1 MKRGGDKTAE
11 NSAEP
16 ISNGRLTMADLARLA
31 GVSKITVSRAMGD
44 SALVNPETRA
54 RVRELARQHGY
65 SLNVTARNLR
75 LRRSHTVA
83 VIVEM
88 APSPERPMSGPY
100 PLELLGGIS
109 QELTS
114 AGYSVLLSARHGAIT
129 PATQAADGVILLG
142 QGAHE
147 DAVHTVEGW
156 RMPTVIWGADMG
168 AGHVVVGSDNRHAG
182 ASVAEHFLAAGRRL
196 PCFIG
201 DLDHA
206 ENAERFAG
214 FRNAL
219 AAKGIT
225 PSHIGEVGFT
235 ADAAAKAVAALL
247 ARGSFQADA
256 IFAVSDLLAMGAI
269 QALHGHGIRVPEAVS
284 VVGYDDTPMGA
295 SFVPAL
301 SSVHQDLYQGGMLL
315 ARKVLALI
323 DGKPVS
329 SEYLPTRLVIR
340 GT

>member
-1 MKRGGDKTAE
+1 VKRGGKQTTDTNAE
-11 NSAEP
+11 SIP
-16 ISNGRLTMADLARLA
+16 SGRLTMADLAKLA
-31 GVSKITVSRAMGD
+31 GVSKITVSRAMAD
-44 SALVNPETRA
+44 STLVNPQTRS

-65 SLNVTARNLR
+65 ALNVTARNLR
-75 LRRSHTVA
+75 LRRSHTIA

-168 AGHVVVGSDNRHAG
+168 AGHVVVGSDNRQAG
-182 ASVAEHFLAAGRRL
+182 ASVAEYFIAAGRRR

-225 PSHIGEVGFT
+225 PSHIDGVGFT
-235 ADAAAKAVAALL
+235 ADAAAKAVVALL
-247 ARGSFQADA
+247 ARKSFDADA
-256 IFAVSDLLAMGAI
+256 VFAVSDLLAMGAI
-269 QALHGHGIRVPEAVS
+269 QALSGHGIRVPEAVS

-295 SFVPAL
+295 SFVPSL
-301 SSVHQDLYQGGMLL
+301 SSVHQDLYQGGILL

-323 DGKPVS
+323 DGKQVS
-329 SEYLPTRLVIR
+329 SEYLPTRLVTR

>member
-1 MKRGGDKTAE
+1 MKRGGNKPDA
-11 NSAEP
+11 AVAP
-16 ISNGRLTMADLARLA
+16 VGNGRLTMADLARLA

-44 SALVNPETRA
+44 SALVNPDTRA

-65 SLNVTARNLR
+65 ALNVTARNLR
-75 LRRSHTVA
+75 LRRSQTVA

-88 APSPERPMSGPY
+88 APTPERPMSGPY

-129 PATQAADGVILLG
+129 PATQAADAVILLG

-147 DAVHTVEGW
+147 DAVRTVEGW

-168 AGHVVVGSDNRHAG
+168 AGHVVVGSDNRQAG
-182 ASVAEHFLAAGRRL
+182 ASVAEHFIAIGRHR

-219 AAKGIT
+219 AAQGIT

-235 ADAAAKAVAALL
+235 ADAAAKAVATLL
-247 ARGSFQADA
+247 AGDAFTADA

-269 QALHGHGIRVPEAVS
+269 QALHGHAIQVPAAVS

-301 SSVHQDLYQGGMLL
+301 SSVHQDLYHGGILL
-315 ARKVLALI
+315 ARKVLAMI
-323 DGKPVS
+323 EGQAAA